1 MNELSY
7 IETLLNLL
15 LKENAG
21 RCLVIN
27 SVGLI
32 KAIYPINKTN
42 KLIGKSLLLALRYFM
57 PKEKDLIM
65 SAFHQVLI
73 DEKPQKLIKLAR
85 KNRHQLNEFYN
96 LTFYPQNGD
105 LIILIADVTEQ
116 VLIEEEFTAVT
127 QQYESVNREL
137 YAAMT
142 KQDFYLMDLEQTK
155 KQISS
160 LYRISS
166 IVQNT
171 VNQKEVLSEILKEIA
186 QAFGFVNLS
195 IYLLDEET
203 KQLSIKAWHGYSD
216 YVPPNEPLP
225 LGKGLIG
232 LAAKTEKMIYVPN
245 VAEDNRYIDSGFD
258 TVTEITIPL
267 IGEERLLGVFN
278 IETGEMRHYRQHDL
292 ELFQSLAN
300 QIAMTIMHAEHV
312 KTIQTQAITDGMTG
326 LYNYRYFRSLLR
338 QEIKRAKRYQRPL
351 AMLMMD
357 IDYFKKYNDTNGHQ
371 AGDAILKQVALLIKN
386 TVRDVDHVI
395 RYGGE
400 EFVTLLPETLAF
412 DAKEIAERIRENVA
426 NYPFLH
432 RENQPAGFIS
442 LSIGV
447 AAYPHDAETDVDLI
461 EHADMALYSAKAEGR
476 NRTKLF
482 SKLPIQ

>member
-1 MNELSY
+1 MNKFSY

-15 LKENAG
+15 LEGNVG
-21 RCLVIN
+21 RCLIIN
-27 SVGLI
+27 SLGVI
-32 KAIYPINKTN
+32 KAIYPISQQNR
-42 KLIGKSLLLALRYFM
+42 LIGKPLLLALRYFI
-57 PKEKDLIM
+57 PSERNLVIN
-65 SAFHQVLI
+65 AFQQVLI
-73 DEKPQKLIKLAR
+73 EEKPQKLIKILR
-85 KNRHQLNEFYN
+85 KDQHQLNEYYN
-96 LTFYPQNGD
+96 LSFYPLNKD
-105 LIILIADVTEQ
+105 VLILITDVTEQ

-127 QQYESVNREL
+127 EQYESVNREL

-155 KQISS
+155 KQISA

-166 IVQNT
+166 IVQRT
-171 VNQKEVLSEILKEIA
+171 VNQNEVLSEILKEIA

-195 IYLLDEET
+195 IYLLDD
-203 KQLSIKAWHGYSD
+203 QANNLLIKAWHSYSN
-216 YVPPNEPLP
+216 YVPQNNPLP
-225 LGKGLIG
+225 LGKGIIG
-232 LAAKTEKMIYVPN
+232 LAAEAEEIIYVPN
-245 VAEDNRYIDSGFD
+245 VAKDKRYIDSGCD
-258 TVTEITIPL
+258 TVTEIAIPL
-267 IGEERLLGVFN
+267 IGEGRLLGVFN
-278 IETGEMRHYRQHDL
+278 IETGELRHYRQHDL

-300 QIAMTIMHAEHV
+300 QIAMTILHAEHV

-326 LYNYRYFRSLLR
+326 LYNYRYFRSLLH

-351 AMLMMD
+351 AMLMLD
-357 IDYFKKYNDTNGHQ
+357 IDHFKKYNDAYGHQ
-371 AGDAILKQVALLIKN
+371 AGDAILKQVAYLIKS

-412 DAKEIAERIRENVA
+412 DAAEIAERIRKTVA

-432 RENQPAGFIS
+432 RENQPLGVVS

-447 AAYPHDAETDVDLI
+447 AAYPHDAETDVELI
-461 EHADMALYSAKAEGR
+461 EHADMALYSAKEDGR

-482 SKLPIQ
+482 SNV